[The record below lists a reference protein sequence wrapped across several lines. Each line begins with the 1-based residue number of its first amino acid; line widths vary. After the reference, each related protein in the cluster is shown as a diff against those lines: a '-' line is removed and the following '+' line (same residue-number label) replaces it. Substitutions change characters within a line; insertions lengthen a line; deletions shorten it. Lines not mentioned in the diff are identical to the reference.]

1 MIKVISF
8 DLDDTLSDSQF
19 DELIWRTEIP
29 KAYAKEKGMPFEQ
42 AYKEVTTEYKNLW
55 GKAAGNWRD
64 ASFWLTHFGLKTTW
78 EDLLQMV
85 HHEIK
90 HFDDVIPVLEE
101 LSKKFKLVIV
111 SNAERKFIDAKL
123 KLSHIGRFFTK
134 TYSASSDFNL
144 KKKEAPV
151 FKKVLEDFNI
161 EPEEMVH
168 IGDEEE
174 YDVKVPKSLGIQAFM
189 LCRTKDKKAE
199 FYDLY
204 GFRNKMIGGSQSP
217 AASARMG

>member
-90 HFDDVIPVLEE
+90 HFDDVVPVLEE
-101 LSKKFKLVIV
+101 LSKMFKLVIV

-123 KLSHIGRFFTK
+123 KLSHIGKFFTK

-144 KKKEAPV
+144 KKKEAAV
-151 FKKVLEDFNI
+151 FRKVLEDFNI
-161 EPEEMVH
+161 TPEELVH

-174 YDVKVPKSLGIQAFM
+174 YDVKVPKSLGMQAFM
-189 LCRTKDKKAE
+189 LCRTRDKKAD
-199 FYDLY
+199 FYDLHE
-204 GFRNKMIGGSQSP
+204 FRNRVL
-217 AASARMG
+217 SAIK

>member
-29 KAYAKEKGMPFEQ
+29 KAYAKEKGMSFEQ

-64 ASFWLTHFGLKTTW
+64 ASFWLGHFGLKTTW
-78 EDLLQMV
+78 EDLLNML

-101 LSKKFKLVIV
+101 LSKTFKLVIV

-123 KLSHIGRFFTK
+123 KLNHIGKFFSK
-134 TYSASSDFNL
+134 VYSASSDFNL
-144 KKKEAPV
+144 KKKEAQV
-151 FKKVLEDFNI
+151 FKKVCEDFQI
-161 EPEEMVH
+161 KPEELIH

-174 YDVKVPKSLGIQAFM
+174 YDVNVPRSIGAQAFL
-189 LCRTKDKKAE
+189 LCRKKDKKAD
-199 FYDLY
+199 FYDLKTFKEKILN
-204 GFRNKMIGGSQSP
+204 GTK
-217 AASARMG
+217 

>member
-29 KAYAKEKGMPFEQ
+29 KAYAKEKGMTFEQ

-78 EDLLQMV
+78 EDLLSML

-90 HFDDVIPVLEE
+90 HFDDVVPVLEE
-101 LSKKFKLVIV
+101 LSKKFKLVII

-123 KLSHIGRFFTK
+123 KLNHIGKFFVK

-144 KKKEAPV
+144 KKKEAQV
-151 FKKVLEDFNI
+151 FKKVCEDFNI
-161 EPEEMVH
+161 APNELVH

-174 YDVKVPKSLGIQAFM
+174 YDVTAPKSIGAQAFL
-189 LCRTKDKKAE
+189 LCRKGDKKSD
-199 FYDLY
+199 FKDLHDFKKAVLSTVTRE
-204 GFRNKMIGGSQSP
+204 GNKND
-217 AASARMG
+217 

>member
-42 AYKEVTTEYKNLW
+42 AHKEVTAEYKNLW

-64 ASFWLTHFGLKTTW
+64 ASFWLKHFGLKTTW
-78 EDLLQMV
+78 EDLLNAL

-90 HFDDVIPVLEE
+90 HFDDVVPVLEE
-101 LSKKFKLVIV
+101 LSKRFKLVIV

-123 KLSHIGRFFTK
+123 KLNHIGKFFSK
-134 TYSASSDFNL
+134 VYSASSDFNL
-144 KKKEAPV
+144 KKKEARV

-161 EPEEMVH
+161 KAEELVH

-174 YDVKVPKSLGIQAFM
+174 YDVKVPRSLGAQAFL
-189 LCRTKDKKAE
+189 LCRKGDKKADFNDLHE
-199 FYDLY
+199 FKTKVL
-204 GFRNKMIGGSQSP
+204 N
-217 AASARMG
+217 

>member
-1 MIKVISF
+1 
-8 DLDDTLSDSQF
+8 
-19 DELIWRTEIP
+19 
-29 KAYAKEKGMPFEQ
+29 MPFEQ

-123 KLSHIGRFFTK
+123 KLGHIGKFFTK
-134 TYSASSDFNL
+134 VYSASSDFNL
-144 KKKEAPV
+144 KKKEAAV
-151 FKKVLEDFNI
+151 FKKVLEDFDI
-161 EPEEMVH
+161 AHSPEEMVH
-168 IGDEEE
+168 IGDDEE
-174 YDVKVPKSLGIQAFM
+174 YDKKVPRSLGIRAFL
-189 LCRTKDKKAE
+189 LCRNRDKKSD
-199 FYDLY
+199 FYDLND
-204 GFRNKMIGGSQSP
+204 FKQKVLLEEDIDRPMNVDKL
-217 AASARMG
+217 